1 MIETTKKKFGSI
13 QLSDLEKFGHKVNK
27 FNANFAVYGIDGQQ
41 LLFCGSESFDSD
53 FSAIEDNCTEIIK
66 RYKSGKDTIIAGED
80 FISTVL
86 QIGRE
91 DVAVAYIDITGLS
104 SAYHPSELS
113 DKECLMGILELFTEK
128 FQLDNVSRSQMEKVG
143 SELSHAYEELS
154 LLHKL
159 SSNMKVTEHNSNFL
173 QMACDSLTDLVHV
186 EGIAVLLEK
195 IVDDSPQLV
204 LAAGSGL
211 IDIDSNM
218 AAILH
223 SRLIEEIRQGKEA
236 LLDSD
241 IETPYKY
248 IWLDNIKSIMAVP
261 LFGKNSSGMGG
272 GQFDKNGSSITGF
285 MVAVNRLDKPDFDS
299 IDMKLFNSVAN
310 GCAVFVDNS
319 RLFKDLKE
327 LFIGS
332 LKALV
337 SSIDAK
343 DKYTRGHSERV
354 AFISKWIAERLAEK
368 QPIDSEEIHRIY
380 LSGLLHDVGKM
391 GVSETILCKNGRL
404 TEGEFDHVKR
414 HPVIGANILSGIKQM
429 HDIIQGVLCHHERVD
444 GKGYPNHL
452 SGDKVPL
459 LGKIISLADSFDA
472 MTSKRV
478 YRDAMTIDQ
487 AIAEIRKGLGSQFD
501 EEIGRVF
508 VDSDVYQMWDI
519 MQNAFS
525 DVNHNK
531 EFSDYGAAAVGALL
545 K

>member
-1 MIETTKKKFGSI
+1 MIETTKNKFGHI

-27 FNANFAVYGIDGQQ
+27 FNANFVVYSIDGQQ
-41 LLFCGSESFDSD
+41 LLFCDSKSFESN
-53 FSAIEDNCTEIIK
+53 FSAIEANCAEIIK
-66 RYKSGKDTIIAGED
+66 SYKSGKNTIVSGVD
-80 FISTVL
+80 FVSTVL
-86 QIGRE
+86 QMGYE
-91 DVAVAYIDITGLS
+91 DVAVAYIDIIDLS
-104 SAYHPSELS
+104 SVGHPSELS
-113 DKECLMGILELFTEK
+113 DKECLMGILELFAEK
-128 FQLDNVSRSQMEKVG
+128 FQIDNISRSQMEKVG
-143 SELSHAYEELS
+143 SELSQAYEELS

-195 IVDDSPQLV
+195 VIDDSPQLI

-211 IDIDSNM
+211 IDMDSNM
-218 AAILH
+218 AIILH
-223 SRLIEEIRQGKEA
+223 SRLIEEIKQGKEA
-236 LLDSD
+236 LLDSNV
-241 IETPYKY
+241 ETPYKY

-261 LFGKNSSGMGG
+261 LFGTNSSGMGG
-272 GQFDKNGSSITGF
+272 RQPDKNGPSLSGF

-368 QPIDSEEIHRIY
+368 QPIDSDEIHRIY

-391 GVSETILCKNGRL
+391 GVSETILCKSGRL
-404 TEGEFDHVKR
+404 TESEFDHIKR
-414 HPVIGANILSGIKQM
+414 HPAIGANILSEIKQM
-429 HDIIQGVLCHHERVD
+429 RDIVQGVLCHHERID
-444 GKGYPNHL
+444 GKGYPNGL
-452 SGDKVPL
+452 SGDNVPF

-472 MTSKRV
+472 MTSRRV
-478 YRDAMTIDQ
+478 YRDAMTIEQ
-487 AIAEIRKGLGSQFD
+487 AMAEIKKGLGSQFD
-501 EEIGRVF
+501 EEIGKVF
-508 VDSDVYQMWDI
+508 LESDVYQMWDI
-519 MQNAFS
+519 MQSAFS
-525 DVNHNK
+525 DMTQNK
-531 EFSDYGAAAVGALL
+531 KFLDYGAVAIGTLL